1 MFRCCSSD
9 QNIHISERYRLHIQ
23 FHCCCTALMIENW
36 KKSNV
41 EWQKGYVKSGMD
53 SFFIRYRY
61 RKKIPIPFQYLCKFE
76 NFIWVVELFSLFT
89 SNFMQSISFLQ
100 KNASTFI
107 PLRGIWITFDNLVK
121 NAPQTL
127 LLIPIHVLNPQFD
140 RKREKSIQLTPN
152 IGEHSTYPA
161 DKLFAKFLPSAVSIG
176 FKFCRRSRRIKLTRS
191 WRRSFLLA
199 TRIIVTCGIDFFT
212 SRCHWESVR
221 NSK

>member
-1 MFRCCSSD
+1 MAKRD
-9 QNIHISERYRLHIQ
+9 
-23 FHCCCTALMIENW
+23 TW
-36 KKSNV
+36 KV
-41 EWQKGYVKSGMD
+41 AWILFYTQP
-53 SFFIRYRY
+53 
-61 RKKIPIPFQYLCKFE
+61 KKIPIPFNICVNSKILFE
-76 NFIWVVELFSLFT
+76 LLSFSLSLALFHIQFCAINFI
-89 SNFMQSISFLQ
+89 LQ
-100 KNASTFI
+100 KNASTFV
-107 PLRGIWITFDNLVK
+107 PLWRIWITFDNLVK
-121 NAPQTL
+121 NVPQTL

-199 TRIIVTCGIDFFT
+199 TMMTGTCGIDFFT